1 MQTVRY
7 QHFSDGAI
15 AVVTTRITRQGVTV
29 KTKEPYPVRAGDNP
43 DDVIPY
49 ARLRA
54 QANDVV
60 DRLIE
65 AREALMR
72 SGYMASCAIANTLT
86 VCIPGGTFPRVATL
100 YGDPSGLSIS
110 GQMAGTLA
118 HALDGGGVKVRVD

>member
-15 AVVTTRITRQGVTV
+15 AVVTTRIARQGVTV
-29 KTKEPYPVRAGDNP
+29 KTEETHPIRAGENP

-49 ARLRA
+49 ADLRMS
-54 QANDVV
+54 ANDVAGNLV
-60 DRLIE
+60 E

-72 SGYMASCAIANTLT
+72 SGYAASCAIANTLT

-110 GQMAGTLA
+110 GQMAETLA
-118 HALDGGGVKVRVD
+118 RILDGEGVKVRVD

>member
-15 AVVTTRITRQGVTV
+15 AVVTTRIARQGVTV
-29 KTKEPYPVRAGDNP
+29 KTEETYPIRTGESP

-49 ARLRA
+49 ADLRMR
-54 QANDVV
+54 ANDVAGNLV
-60 DRLIE
+60 E
-65 AREALMR
+65 AREVLMR
-72 SGYMASCAIANTLT
+72 SGYAASCAIANTLT

-110 GQMAGTLA
+110 GQMAETLA
-118 HALDGGGVKVRVD
+118 HTLDRGGVKVHVD